1 MRVSRETTLNFLII
15 FKDFEQFIAYQENIF
30 LYIFNI
36 TFEGKLIKREAATN
50 LIRKR
55 FTVLFTAWGEKKNLN
70 GMECLN
76 SILRRFIGKDLR
88 DDKTPMRYV
97 RGNPR
102 LSSVNPSGL
111 PDHIYDW

>member
-1 MRVSRETTLNFLII
+1 MRVSRETTLNFFII
-15 FKDFEQFIAYQENIF
+15 FKEFDQFIEYKENIF

-36 TFEGKLIKREAATN
+36 TIDGRLIEREAATN
-50 LIRKR
+50 LI
-55 FTVLFTAWGEKKNLN
+55 
-70 GMECLN
+70 
-76 SILRRFIGKDLR
+76 GKDLR
-88 DDKTPMRYV
+88 DHKTPMRYV